1 MRQVNDGIESHL
13 REMLRLLGAR
23 RAAVLKEA
31 DPETGLASIVLDD
44 EGLPKEYWTIGRIV
58 NSDYKPSPV
67 TEVEVVVNPC
77 QGDVKFYSPLESS
90 EKAEVVR
97 LAKSVGGIKDKD
109 NRLLG
114 TAFVVK
120 TNADGGGVIATNCHV
135 ISESSEMRDGRRILT
150 EKLFVDFAATED
162 SSDGGVYV
170 EIDPDVL
177 SYGQA
182 PCFDVAFLS
191 VKNGDIPPALPL
203 NQTRIESEGNSIL
216 LLGLPDLSNVNE
228 NSNNPYIRY
237 KDSGTRKFVVPGGI
251 TGIDKSHPQFDVLR
265 HVAST
270 EEGQSGSPIFDRNNF
285 TVIGIHNCC
294 RTFYEGNPVENSSPD
309 FPCASIKTTLPNQA
323 ISIWSILHDPTL
335 GPHIIG

>member
-1 MRQVNDGIESHL
+1 
-13 REMLRLLGAR
+13 
-23 RAAVLKEA
+23 VLK
-31 DPETGLASIVLDD
+31 DTNPELGLDSIVSGDA
-44 EGLPKEYWTIGRIV
+44 ELPNEYWTVGRVV
-58 NSDYKPSPV
+58 NGDYKPSPV

-77 QGDVKFYSPLESS
+77 QNDVEFYSPLKPA

-97 LAKSVGGIKDKD
+97 LAKSVGGIKDRHDK
-109 NRLLG
+109 LLG
-114 TAFVVK
+114 TSFVMK
-120 TNADGGGVIATNCHV
+120 TNAGGGGVIATNCHV
-135 ISESSEMRDGRRILT
+135 ISESSEIRDGRRILT

-162 SSDGGVYV
+162 SSDSGIYA

-177 SYGQA
+177 SYAQTR
-182 PCFDVAFLS
+182 CFDVALLS
-191 VKNGDIPPALPL
+191 VKNADLPPALPL
-203 NQTRIESEGNSIL
+203 NQTRIQQEGSSIL
-216 LLGLPDLSNVNE
+216 LLGLPALSHVNE
-228 NSNNPYIRY
+228 NSQNPYIRY

-251 TGIDKSHPQFDVLR
+251 TGIDKSNPQFDVLW

-285 TVIGIHNCC
+285 AVIGIHNCC
-294 RTFYEGNPVENSSPD
+294 RTFYEDNPIENSSPD